1 MKNKRVLKFGALFLC
16 LIIVVGTFIVYSNFK
31 LETTKYTIENPDL
44 PKSFDGYKIVH
55 LSDLHNAE
63 FGKNNKNLIN
73 VIKEEKPDA
82 VFVTGDTI
90 DGFYTNIQIPIDLFK
105 EILKICDI
113 YLVVGNHEIRS
124 DTNQYLEF
132 IDMLTEIG
140 VIVLKDNSTHIER
153 NGEKIQVIGL
163 NDASNYKA
171 NYNDNYNE
179 QIIETI
185 NNLDD
190 KECFSVL
197 LSHHPE
203 LFDDYAKTNVD
214 LVFSGHAHGGQFRL
228 PFIGGVIAPEQGL
241 FPEYTEG
248 VFTEDNTTMIVS
260 RGLGNSI
267 VPVRI
272 NNSPE
277 ILVVT
282 LKTDWFNQSVFALK
296 SFSIEI

>member
-1 MKNKRVLKFGALFLC
+1 MKNKKTLRIVILFVVLC
-16 LIIVVGTFIVYSNFK
+16 LTLGTFIVYDNFK
-31 LETTKYTIENPDL
+31 LDITEYTFESDNL
-44 PKSFDGYKIVH
+44 PESFNEIKIIH
-55 LSDLHNAE
+55 LSDLHNTE
-63 FGKNNKNLIN
+63 FGEDNEKLLKI
-73 VIKEEKPDA
+73 IKEQKPDA

-203 LFDDYAKTNVD
+203 LFNDYAKTNVD

-241 FPEYTEG
+241 FPKYTEG

-277 ILVVT
+277 IIVVT
-282 LKTDWFNQSVFALK
+282 LKTDWLK
-296 SFSIEI
+296 SVGFSFKMFLYKN